1 MKISEQDVEYV
12 AKLAMLEVAQNE
24 KKELARQLSAIVE
37 YVEQL
42 NKLDVTGIEP
52 TAQVVTGGKHA
63 IRDDRVAPRTGSSD
77 AGKTVKLFKVPKVI
91 TER

>member
-1 MKISEQDVEYV
+1 MKISESDVEYV
-12 AKLAMLEVAQNE
+12 AKLAMLEVADDE
-24 KKELARQLSAIVE
+24 KKELAEQLSRIVE

-42 NKLDVTGIEP
+42 NKLDVSGIEP
-52 TAQVVTGGKHA
+52 TPQVVTSIRHA
-63 IRDDRVAPRTGSSD
+63 VRDDRVVPRTGSAE